1 MRKTKIICTLGPAVN
16 NEKMLRSLVIAGMD
30 VARFNFSHDTHE
42 GHKSRLAMLRK
53 VAEEERVPV
62 AALMDTKG
70 PEIRLGVFENGR
82 AELKAGETFALV
94 TNEITGNSQC
104 ASVSYA
110 ELPQ

>member
-53 VAEEERVPV
+53 VAEE
-62 AALMDTKG
+62 
-70 PEIRLGVFENGR
+70 
-82 AELKAGETFALV
+82 
-94 TNEITGNSQC
+94 
-104 ASVSYA
+104 
-110 ELPQ
+110 